1 MPQLSIHID
10 FEDEGQLEPRTVA
23 LLETIVR
30 EGSIS
35 AAGRALNISYKQ
47 AWERVAEVNR
57 TFDQPLVRAQP
68 GGATGGGAIV
78 TERGHELIHY
88 YRSLERKALSATTGH
103 LRAMQAAAGRHH

>member
-23 LLETIVR
+23 LLESIAQ

-35 AAGRALNISYKQ
+35 AAGRAMKISYKQ

-57 TFDQPLVRAQP
+57 SFDAPLVMAQT
-68 GGATGGGAIV
+68 GGPTGGGA
-78 TERGHELIHY
+78 TLTARGHELIRHY
-88 YRSLERKALSATTGH
+88 RALERKVLSVTTGH
-103 LRAMQAAAGRHH
+103 LRALQEVAARQH